1 MKSRMTGCG
10 PEPESKPVPEPG
22 PEPEELEFPLAGDEP
37 MIGGIELH
45 AGIMQEGANQQIHF
59 TYLPIVRDRA
69 VPETMTE
76 YNSILED
83 LCTKIITAFPDNG
96 YARFHTA
103 IRKSGGADRC
113 WYWIRI
119 TLRDDEKGVT
129 HDRIT
134 DWIDPVLLR
143 ADPHVAH
150 RAKKAKAILKRVMKE
165 CLGDEEGEA

>member
-1 MKSRMTGCG
+1 MTGCG
-10 PEPESKPVPEPG
+10 PEPESKPV

-134 DWIDPVLLR
+134 DWIDPVLLLTGSR
-143 ADPHVAH
+143 TGSI
-150 RAKKAKAILKRVMKE
+150 R
-165 CLGDEEGEA
+165 CFS